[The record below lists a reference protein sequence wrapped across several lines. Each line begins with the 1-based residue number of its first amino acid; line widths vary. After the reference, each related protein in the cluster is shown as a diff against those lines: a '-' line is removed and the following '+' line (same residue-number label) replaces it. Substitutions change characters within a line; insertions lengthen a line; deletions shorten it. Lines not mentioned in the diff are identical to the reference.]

1 VNLLNIG
8 WKSLAWS
15 AAAVLLLLTLLTPLN
30 VVTTFMIMTPFVV
43 LYTMLKPKLFIA
55 HVIPIGIIAYFL
67 SGGYGPVV
75 LTLALFFL
83 VPSLAM
89 GHLYKRGSTARKAI
103 LIGFIVLLAQL
114 LLELVLFST
123 QFDIDL
129 AAQLTSVLT
138 DNLNQLNTGELFPAN
153 WAADTAKA
161 FGDAIM
167 NMLPMLLL
175 LSAFL
180 FTIVT
185 HGLSRL
191 ALRTVGIQA
200 PALPQAK
207 TWRVPKSL
215 VLYYLIAMVASFFL
229 TEESSGYWSIVISN
243 LVPILRFAFTIQA
256 IGFFFFL
263 ADAKKWPKV
272 VPVLIAIPVVLFPPL
287 YLIGL
292 LDVAFPLRR
301 YFVKS

>member
-1 VNLLNIG
+1 MLNIG

-15 AAAVLLLLTLLTPLN
+15 AAAVLLLLTFSTPLN
-30 VVTTFMIMTPFVV
+30 VVTTFLIMTPFIV

-55 HVIPIGIIAYFL
+55 HVIPIGIITYFV
-67 SGGYGPVV
+67 SGSYGPVL
-75 LTLALFFL
+75 LTLAFFFL

-103 LIGFIVLLAQL
+103 LVGFIVLLAQL
-114 LLELVLFST
+114 LLVLVLFST

-129 AAQLTSVLT
+129 AGQLTSLLT
-138 DNLNQLNTGELFPAN
+138 DNLNQLNSGEIFSEG

-161 FGDAIM
+161 YGDAIM
-167 NMLPMLLL
+167 NIFPMLLL

-180 FTIVT
+180 FTIVA

-200 PALPQAK
+200 PALPEAK
-207 TWRVPKSL
+207 TWSVPKSL

-229 TEESSGYWSIVISN
+229 TEESNGYWSVVISN
-243 LVPILRFAFTIQA
+243 LVPILQIAFTIQA

-272 VPVLIAIPVVLFPPL
+272 VPVLIAIPVVLFPPC

-301 YFVKS
+301 YFVKQ